1 MTAGAQS
8 ICIVAAADDDNMLSV
23 DPTLLARS
31 LYRHFP
37 DLVVFLDFDKEDVL
51 HSPCCQGVWI
61 STMKSKLDRDN

>member
-1 MTAGAQS
+1 MTAGAPS
-8 ICIVAAADDDNMLSV
+8 TCTAAVAGDDVLSV

-37 DLVVFLDFDKEDVL
+37 GLEVFVDFDKEDVL
-51 HSPCCQGVWI
+51 HSPCNQRVWI